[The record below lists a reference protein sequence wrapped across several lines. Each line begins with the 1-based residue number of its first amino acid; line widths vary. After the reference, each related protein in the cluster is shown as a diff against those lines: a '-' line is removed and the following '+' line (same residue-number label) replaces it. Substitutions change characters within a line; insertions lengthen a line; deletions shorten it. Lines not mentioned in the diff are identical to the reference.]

1 MFRIAPIHLI
11 IAVFFLLAAG
21 ASTPAQPPAP
31 VFSPSAEKMFHR
43 GIDAYKAGHYERACN
58 HFEKVLELA
67 PNQRSSAAQLMMSKA
82 LFRLQKYEPALDAAK
97 QLQRN
102 FGASRYLAD
111 AHLAAGDSHYALG
124 RYPEAAA
131 QYGSVLAAPASMGVQ
146 ASAAERLA
154 GMAKNGSISEEA
166 LDRIRREVGGERLED
181 FLLFGEANWYRRLGW
196 EQRSREAMRVYLGKF
211 PRGMFRSLAAGGGE
225 KLDAE
230 PAEPNSFDPYPPPL
244 ERGGEDDQP
253 PRLGLLLP
261 LSGPQHQIGED
272 LYAGIQ
278 LANEEL
284 GDPFEFIVADT
295 GFEYGDLAIEES
307 ESNKLL
313 RIVLATRTLI
323 EEEEVVAII
332 GPVFSSSSVAAAVAA
347 ASAGVPM
354 VVPLADQSGLDS
366 LGSYVFQLKVIPEVQ
381 GRTLA
386 EYATLVLGLEKL
398 VAIVPLS
405 DYGWNFSQEF
415 AAVAYANGGDV
426 VYMDWY
432 YPGQTKDFKY
442 FFEEVRRV
450 GFALELAEAPDS
462 VDSPAPDSLLQAGVS
477 EPVSNRF
484 GKEQAKVDSAE
495 LFISAIDGI
504 VMVVEDFEDVQ
515 TIVPQLYFH
524 RLETQILGNDV
535 WNSPG
540 AIRQMRRVDRAYLKG
555 AVFVTQR
562 RDGAPPARAFMD
574 SFRRRFAR
582 GPDLAAYGYDAARL
596 LISGWMHGQR
606 SRRALGDW
614 LAGVHGYEGASGRIS
629 FAAGRRAND
638 ELVLKK
644 IDHRGRVVPLDS
656 EDLPDLS
663 PVEENSFRAE

>member
-1 MFRIAPIHLI
+1 MI
-11 IAVFFLLAAG
+11 IPVIFLLAAG
-21 ASTPAQPPAP
+21 LPVPAQPPAP
-31 VFSPSAEKMFHR
+31 VFSPPAEKMFNR
-43 GIDAYKAGHYERACN
+43 GIDAYRAGQYERARSY
-58 HFEKVLELA
+58 FEKVLELA
-67 PNQRSSAAQLMMSKA
+67 LNQRSSAAQLVMSKA

-97 QLQRN
+97 KLQRN
-102 FGASRYLAD
+102 FGGSRYLAD
-111 AHLAAGDSHYALG
+111 AHLVAGDSHYALG
-124 RYPEAAA
+124 RYPEAAE
-131 QYGSVLAAPASMGVQ
+131 QFGSVLSVPASLGVQ

-166 LDRIRREVGGERLED
+166 LDRIREEVGDERLED
-181 FLLFGEANWYRRLGW
+181 ALLFGEAYWFRRLGW
-196 EQRSREAMRVYLGKF
+196 TERSREAMRIYLGQF
-211 PRGMFRSLAAGGGE
+211 PRGIFSSLAAGGGE
-225 KLDAE
+225 RSDAS
-230 PAEPNSFDPYPPPL
+230 PTEPNSFDPDPPPMG
-244 ERGGEDDQP
+244 RGGEDAKL

-261 LSGPQHQIGED
+261 LSGPHHQIGED

-295 GFEYGDLAIEES
+295 GFEYGDLIIEES
-307 ESNKLL
+307 ESNKLM

-332 GPVFSSSSVAAAVAA
+332 GPVFSSSSVAAAVVAS
-347 ASAGVPM
+347 SAGVPM

-381 GRTLA
+381 GRALA

-426 VYMDWY
+426 LYMDWY

-450 GFALELAEAPDS
+450 GFALEPAAAPDS
-462 VDSPAPDSLLQAGVS
+462 VDSAAPDSLLQAGES
-477 EPVSNRF
+477 EPV
-484 GKEQAKVDSAE
+484 KTTPAEEEAEVDSAE
-495 LFISAIDGI
+495 LFISTIDGI
-504 VMVVEDFEDVQ
+504 AMVVEDFEDVQ

-524 RLETQILGNDV
+524 RLETQILGNEV
-535 WNSPG
+535 WNSPE

-562 RDGAPPARAFMD
+562 QDGAPPARAFMD

-582 GPDLAAYGYDAARL
+582 DPDLAAYGYDAARL
-596 LISGWMHGQR
+596 LISGWMQGQR
-606 SRRALGDW
+606 SRRDLGDW
-614 LAGVHGYEGASGRIS
+614 LAEVHGYEGASGRIS
-629 FAAGRRAND
+629 FAASRRAND

-644 IDHRGRVVPLDS
+644 IDHKGRVVPLDS
-656 EDLPDLS
+656 GDLPDLS
-663 PVEENSFRAE
+663 PVEEDSSRAE